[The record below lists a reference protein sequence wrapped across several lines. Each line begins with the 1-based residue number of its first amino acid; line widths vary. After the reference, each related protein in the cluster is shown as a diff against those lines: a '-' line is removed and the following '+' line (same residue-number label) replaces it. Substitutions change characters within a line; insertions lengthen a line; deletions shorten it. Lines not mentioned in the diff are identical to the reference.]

1 MIVPTVFPP
10 WRRFRH
16 RCPAH
21 RSRPHPVKNP
31 PTNIERS
38 DQMVL
43 SSRHPP
49 FLRVLETMAP
59 SVWSLDAAII
69 TNAALNDPDPAA
81 SKIPYPRVT
90 ARPTSTTVLLLP
102 FSRVPETM
110 APTNFTHD
118 AATIADT
125 APNNPV
131 PIPTKTPHFCLTAR
145 RTGVVISAPPFLRV
159 LEMMAPTVFPH
170 EAAIV
175 ADALPNIPNPI
186 PAKKKKTPRLMTPF
200 GAVGSKPPF
209 LRVLETMI
217 LSIYPYDT
225 AVIVCIPYSEFCCI
239 SFVSFPYI
247 YMYYLPNKNIH
258 I

>member
-1 MIVPTVFPP
+1 MIVPTVFPHGGA
-10 WRRFRH
+10 FAT

-69 TNAALNDPDPAA
+69 ANAALNDPDPAA

-90 ARPTSTTVLLLP
+90 AARPTSTTVLLLP

-170 EAAIV
+170 EATIV

-186 PAKKKKTPRLMTPF
+186 PAKKKNPRLMTPF
-200 GAVGSKPPF
+200 GAVGVQAPVFEGAGDNDTVHLSVRHCCYRLYSIF
-209 LRVLETMI
+209 RILLYFFCFFSLHLHVLPT
-217 LSIYPYDT
+217 
-225 AVIVCIPYSEFCCI
+225 
-239 SFVSFPYI
+239 
-247 YMYYLPNKNIH
+247 
-258 I
+258 